1 MAKHRLTKATDI
13 PKKVKDAVWERDSG
27 KCLVCGYYPSIPA
40 CHIVS
45 RAHSGRGIE
54 TNLCT
59 LCMEH
64 HRLYDS
70 GTREQ
75 RDTIDRIVVAYMKSI
90 YGEGWNKEDQV
101 YHKWQ

>member
-45 RAHSGRGIE
+45 RSHQGRGIE
-54 TNLCT
+54 TNICT
-59 LCMEH
+59 LCSTH

-75 RDTIDRIVVAYMKSI
+75 RDTIDRIVVAYMKSV